1 MLGSSL
7 CDYSDLYILIIRN
20 ITATKT
26 GTAATLN
33 NRVKKMVL
41 KICAPFSVSISKT
54 NNT

>member
-7 CDYSDLYILIIRN
+7 CDYNDLYILIIRT

-33 NRVKKMVL
+33 NRVKKIL